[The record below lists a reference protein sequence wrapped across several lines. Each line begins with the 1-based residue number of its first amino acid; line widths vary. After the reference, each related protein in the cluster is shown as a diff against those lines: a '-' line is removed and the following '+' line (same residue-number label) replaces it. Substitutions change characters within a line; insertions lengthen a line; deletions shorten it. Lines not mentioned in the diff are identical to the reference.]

1 MRKKSFSFLSMKS
14 MKKSQTFLNL
24 TTAKTAVEATTIET
38 VNIWWVSRRD
48 GNYYNFSQNF
58 TIYKNNFNKLTINIL
73 K

>member
-38 VNIWWVSRRD
+38 VNI
-48 GNYYNFSQNF
+48 
-58 TIYKNNFNKLTINIL
+58 
-73 K
+73 